1 MTKPTTNTPRVSMTL
16 LQAKRLYIGAGG
28 PDDHSDSEWA
38 KIHQEMGAVVSAK
51 TEYAA
56 GRIISWWGC
65 WHPQYTQT
73 AFARRVRKL
82 WRDGR

>member
-1 MTKPTTNTPRVSMTL
+1 MKKATTAPRVSMTL
-16 LQAKRLYIGAGG
+16 AQAKRLYIGAGG
-28 PDDHSDSEWA
+28 PDDHSDSEWNE
-38 KIHQEMGAVVSAK
+38 IHEEMGAIVSAK

-56 GRIISWWGC
+56 GRLIHWWSC
-65 WHPQYTQT
+65 WDSKYTQT